1 MSRKTDVLRIKKA
14 KSFGGEISVPGD
26 KSISHRAVMLA
37 AISNGPCRVDGFLPS
52 NDCLS
57 TVGAIRALGIQ
68 VDILDEDKYGP
79 NRLMVHGRGGKFTPP
94 KEDIDCGNSGTTM
107 RLLSGILAG
116 QKFTS
121 ALIGDESLS
130 QRPMQR
136 IIEPLK
142 LMGCEI
148 IASGKNN
155 SAPLTI
161 NGADLESVRYELPIA
176 SAQVKSAIM
185 LAGLFAKGKTTV
197 VEPLQTRDHTEKM
210 LDFFQ
215 VKTIRTNDEISIDGG
230 QILESRDI
238 IVPGDISSAAFWF
251 VSAAAFSGSKLTVK
265 NVGLNPS
272 RNGILK
278 ILTRMGANVSESIN
292 TSGNGE
298 EIGNVSI
305 EGVGLKGIEIDGDI
319 VPNIIDEIPII
330 AVAGALAE
338 GKTVIKDAAELRVK
352 ESDRISAVA
361 GNLRA
366 MGADVKETDDGMVIN
381 GGKPLVGANIDSYGD
396 HRIAM
401 AFSVA
406 GLFAEGET
414 VINNPECIAV
424 SYPNFEFHLK
434 ELLSPNKRGLDEPIT
449 VIRSLS
455 VEDDKN

>member
-68 VDILDEDKYGP
+68 VDILDQDKYGP

-94 KEDIDCGNSGTTM
+94 QEDIDCGNSGTTM

-148 IASGKNN
+148 IASGKEN

-161 NGADLESVRYELPIA
+161 HGADLEAIRYELPIA

-197 VEPLQTRDHTEKM
+197 VEPLRTRDHTEKM
-210 LDFFQ
+210 LDFF
-215 VKTIRTNDEISIDGG
+215 
-230 QILESRDI
+230 
-238 IVPGDISSAAFWF
+238 
-251 VSAAAFSGSKLTVK
+251 
-265 NVGLNPS
+265 
-272 RNGILK
+272 
-278 ILTRMGANVSESIN
+278 
-292 TSGNGE
+292 
-298 EIGNVSI
+298 
-305 EGVGLKGIEIDGDI
+305 
-319 VPNIIDEIPII
+319 
-330 AVAGALAE
+330 
-338 GKTVIKDAAELRVK
+338 
-352 ESDRISAVA
+352 
-361 GNLRA
+361 
-366 MGADVKETDDGMVIN
+366 
-381 GGKPLVGANIDSYGD
+381 
-396 HRIAM
+396 
-401 AFSVA
+401 
-406 GLFAEGET
+406 
-414 VINNPECIAV
+414 
-424 SYPNFEFHLK
+424 
-434 ELLSPNKRGLDEPIT
+434 
-449 VIRSLS
+449 
-455 VEDDKN
+455 

>member
-1 MSRKTDVLRIKKA
+1 MSRKTDVLQIKKA

-94 KEDIDCGNSGTTM
+94 KEEIDCGNSGTTM

-136 IIEPLK
+136 VIEPLK

-148 IASGKNN
+148 IASGENN

-161 NGADLESVRYELPIA
+161 HGADLESVRYELPIA

-185 LAGLFAKGKTTV
+185 LAGLFAKGKTTI

-215 VKTIRTNDEISIDGG
+215 VKTIRTNEEISIYGG
-230 QILESRDI
+230 QVLESRDI
-238 IVPGDISSAAFWF
+238 TVPGDISSAAFWF

-278 ILTRMGANVSESIN
+278 ILTRMGANVSESID

-406 GLFAEGET
+406 GLFADGET

-424 SYPNFEFHLK
+424 SYPNFEVHLK
-434 ELLSPNKRGLDEPIT
+434 ELLSPKKRGLDEPIT